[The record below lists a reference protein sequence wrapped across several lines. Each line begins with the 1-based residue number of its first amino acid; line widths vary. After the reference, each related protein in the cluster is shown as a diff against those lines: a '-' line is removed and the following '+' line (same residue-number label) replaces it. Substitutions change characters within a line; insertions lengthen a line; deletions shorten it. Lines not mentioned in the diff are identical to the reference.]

1 MVLNVGSELKEKF
14 AKGIDAFTS
23 SLSISNYKPIPDFN
37 RPLIQNPSV
46 HHAFPSHFDAID
58 KKWVEPELNP
68 DQIQPAS
75 IELKAGDKIW
85 QVDYLFSSKQGNFE
99 EDLSKY
105 GKEIEIN
112 PDKPEVVLKKGKI
125 YVLRSY
131 ERLSLPRNI
140 EASADAK
147 STTGRVGC
155 LCQLLSKGSYSN
167 LPKGYGQVYPE
178 HVYSFIEP
186 HAFNLILNPLKTRFF
201 QLRFRINGT
210 GYINTEKLKEVY
222 GKERGIN
229 WFVNDKKMPLE
240 DVIDENA
247 LKMTL
252 STKRIYKQKNTK
264 IPLDLTKKEEYNPKD
279 FFEEIKGNGE
289 IMMKPNKLYLF
300 GTKESIEMG
309 PYAGHLT
316 RTDKFIESSLFS
328 HFAGLFDPWF
338 KGGITLE
345 MWSPK
350 PTLLRDGDYIGKVYF
365 EESEGLIL
373 PSSGY
378 HGSYKNQDAPKL
390 PKIFKNN
397 QSL

>member
-1 MVLNVGSELKEKF
+1 MVLKIGSELEEKF
-14 AKGIDAFTS
+14 AAEIDLG
-23 SLSISNYKPIPDFN
+23 SLLFPHREALIPA
-37 RPLIQNPSV
+37 LGTV

-58 KKWVEPELNP
+58 KKWTEPELNP

-75 IELKAGDKIW
+75 IELRAGDKIW

-105 GKEIEIN
+105 GKEIN
-112 PDKPEVVLKKGKI
+112 LDKPEVILKKGKI

-147 STTGRVGC
+147 STTGRAGC

-167 LPKGYGQVYPE
+167 LPKGYGQLYGE

-186 HAFNLILNPLKTRFF
+186 HAFNLILSPLQTRFF

-252 STKRIYKQKNTK
+252 STKRVYKQKNTK
-264 IPLDLTKKEEYNPKD
+264 IPLDLTQKEKYNSED

-365 EESEGLIL
+365 EESTGFIPESI
-373 PSSGY
+373 GY
-378 HGSYKNQDAPKL
+378 RGSYKNQDAPKL